1 MFKSGWND
9 CAAHCMPL
17 KTYSVSNPSV
27 RFMLKFSRAGTACI
41 RFVAAVVSAR
51 VVAAGALHCVLA
63 AFAEAFGALS
73 AANDNIGMVAMTA
86 KIAVIFLF
94 IFLLLFVVCFFAG
107 YICMLALNLR
117 SGTMYFMFFLSRKN
131 GAARRSRAVLF

>member
-1 MFKSGWND
+1 M
-9 CAAHCMPL
+9 
-17 KTYSVSNPSV
+17 
-27 RFMLKFSRAGTACI
+27 
-41 RFVAAVVSAR
+41 SAR

-131 GAARRSRAVLF
+131 GAARRSRAVPF